1 MLYAHLPVTSQKSYF
16 APNPKNREPRT
27 KTQEQTRIH
36 SDIRRAA
43 RSYLRH
49 RALVLDIPGPGS
61 MALAVRRVCAIKIQR
76 WFLRRTTFYRKVW
89 TSVTGFQ
96 ALARGYI
103 QRQRHKKM
111 LELRLLQPSSSFSS
125 SRERKRP
132 LDAFTAIIRIQ
143 AWVRTNIIR
152 KAYVHEL
159 RLRASY
165 TDAQWNKK
173 KEDARNRILAVVPT
187 SDGEVS
193 DEDHDD
199 VQEFQHSR
207 PHSLRESTPHKSKS
221 LGTDYSPMS
230 MATAAL
236 TDLERT
242 LEEAREARDLSG
254 LSAPYVSTMP
264 DYSYE
269 SGYMESGPSQLFHS
283 ESPDRSDSG
292 LSSSSVTGGGSTST
306 GFPDDCDKGW
316 TNPESLP
323 KGWNPKHFDPYSAS
337 LSNKDER
344 GSHQQL
350 RKSEAHAHGPGKVG
364 VNQGESGTTNAET
377 SSLLA
382 AARSSKLKQMNGK
395 ISRSIFGAATLT
407 NDNTVAK
414 EEQSIRS
421 SDENARR
428 KPIEGSGDATYTSA
442 ARNIRRPPSGTIRQ
456 HYDDPPLSMP
466 MSFDD
471 EDDLI
476 IESDRNNN
484 VQDVSALANDIPMH
498 SGGPGRHRSTDGSG
512 ILCGDSA
519 ASSSFSGEPFD
530 VRPGS
535 GGIAYR
541 AFGRDY
547 VTDDDTDFFG
557 GTPPVKSDALLEE
570 SF

>member
-1 MLYAHLPVTSQKSYF
+1 MLYTHLLINSL
-16 APNPKNREPRT
+16 NPYNIFCTTHHREPRT

-49 RALVLDIPGPGS
+49 RALDLDIPGPGS

-76 WFLRRTTFYRKVW
+76 WFLHQATFYRKVW

-132 LDAFTAIIRIQ
+132 LDAFTAVIRIQ
-143 AWVRTNIIR
+143 TWVRTNIIR

-165 TDAQWNKK
+165 TDVQWNKK
-173 KEDARNRILAVVPT
+173 KEDARNRILALMPT

-221 LGTDYSPMS
+221 PSTDYSPMS

-254 LSAPYVSTMP
+254 LSAPYISTIP

-269 SGYMESGPSQLFHS
+269 SGYVESGPSQLFHS

-292 LSSSSVTGGGSTST
+292 FFSSSATGGGSSTTST
-306 GFPDDCDKGW
+306 GFPDDCDKNW

-323 KGWNPKHFDPYSAS
+323 KGWNPKHFDPHSTS
-337 LSNKDER
+337 LSNKEER
-344 GSHQQL
+344 GSQQL
-350 RKSEAHAHGPGKVG
+350 RKCEPHARGLENVG

-382 AARSSKLKQMNGK
+382 AARSSKPKQMDGK
-395 ISRSIFGAATLT
+395 ISRSRFGAATLT
-407 NDNTVAK
+407 NDNTFAQ
-414 EEQSIRS
+414 EEQSIRR

-428 KPIEGSGDATYTSA
+428 KPIEGSGDATSA

-476 IESDRNNN
+476 IGSDRNNN
-484 VQDVSALANDIPMH
+484 AQDVSALANDIPMH
-498 SGGPGRHRSTDGSG
+498 SGGPDRHKFADGSG
-512 ILCGDSA
+512 IFCGNSA
-519 ASSSFSGEPFD
+519 TSSSFSGEPFD
-530 VRPGS
+530 IRPGS
-535 GGIAYR
+535 GGVAYR

-547 VTDDDTDFFG
+547 VTDDDTDFLG

>member
-1 MLYAHLPVTSQKSYF
+1 
-16 APNPKNREPRT
+16 
-27 KTQEQTRIH
+27 
-36 SDIRRAA
+36 
-43 RSYLRH
+43 
-49 RALVLDIPGPGS
+49 

-76 WFLRRTTFYRKVW
+76 WFLHQSTFYRKVW

-111 LELRLLQPSSSFSS
+111 LELRLLRPSSSFSS

-132 LDAFTAIIRIQ
+132 LDAFTAVIRIQ
-143 AWVRTNIIR
+143 TWVRTNIIR

-165 TDAQWNKK
+165 TDVQWNKK
-173 KEDARNRILAVVPT
+173 KEDARNRILALMPT

-193 DEDHDD
+193 AENHDD
-199 VQEFQHSR
+199 VHEFQHSR

-221 LGTDYSPMS
+221 PGTDYSSMS

-254 LSAPYVSTMP
+254 LSAPYISTMP

-269 SGYMESGPSQLFHS
+269 SGYVEPGPSQLFQS

-292 LSSSSVTGGGSTST
+292 FFSSSATGGGSSTTST
-306 GFPDDCDKGW
+306 GFPDDSDKGW
-316 TNPESLP
+316 ANPESLP
-323 KGWNPKHFDPYSAS
+323 KGWNPKHFDPHSTS
-337 LSNKDER
+337 LSNEEER
-344 GSHQQL
+344 GSQQL
-350 RKSEAHAHGPGKVG
+350 RKCEPHARGLENVG

-377 SSLLA
+377 ASLLA

-395 ISRSIFGAATLT
+395 ISRSRFGAATLT
-407 NDNTVAK
+407 NDITFVQ

-428 KPIEGSGDATYTSA
+428 KPIEGSGDATSA

-476 IESDRNNN
+476 IGSDRNNN
-484 VQDVSALANDIPMH
+484 VQEVPVLSNGIPMH
-498 SGGPGRHRSTDGSG
+498 SGGPGRDKSADGSG
-512 ILCGDSA
+512 IFCGNSA

-535 GGIAYR
+535 GGVAYR

-547 VTDDDTDFFG
+547 VTDDDTDFLG
-557 GTPPVKSDALLEE
+557 RTPPVKSDALLEE

>member
-1 MLYAHLPVTSQKSYF
+1 MVSCIFCYHCICFCFSSTAMLIHVLTFGQPLKIHMIFCTTHH
-16 APNPKNREPRT
+16 REPRT

-49 RALVLDIPGPGS
+49 RALDLDIPGPGS
-61 MALAVRRVCAIKIQR
+61 MALAVRRVCAINIQR
-76 WFLRRTTFYRKVW
+76 WFLHQATFYRKVW

-152 KAYVHEL
+152 KAYVYEL

-165 TDAQWNKK
+165 TDVQWNKK
-173 KEDARNRILAVVPT
+173 KADARNRILALMPT

-207 PHSLRESTPHKSKS
+207 PHSLRESTPHKLKS
-221 LGTDYSPMS
+221 PGTDYSPMS

-254 LSAPYVSTMP
+254 LSAPYVSTIP

-269 SGYMESGPSQLFHS
+269 SGYVESGPSQLFHS

-292 LSSSSVTGGGSTST
+292 FFSSSATGGGSFTTGSST
-306 GFPDDCDKGW
+306 GFPDDCDKNW
-316 TNPESLP
+316 TNLESLP
-323 KGWNPKHFDPYSAS
+323 KGWNPKHFDPHSTS

-344 GSHQQL
+344 GSQL
-350 RKSEAHAHGPGKVG
+350 CII
-364 VNQGESGTTNAET
+364 
-377 SSLLA
+377 SLL
-382 AARSSKLKQMNGK
+382 LNG
-395 ISRSIFGAATLT
+395 I
-407 NDNTVAK
+407 
-414 EEQSIRS
+414 
-421 SDENARR
+421 
-428 KPIEGSGDATYTSA
+428 
-442 ARNIRRPPSGTIRQ
+442 
-456 HYDDPPLSMP
+456 
-466 MSFDD
+466 
-471 EDDLI
+471 
-476 IESDRNNN
+476 
-484 VQDVSALANDIPMH
+484 
-498 SGGPGRHRSTDGSG
+498 
-512 ILCGDSA
+512 
-519 ASSSFSGEPFD
+519 
-530 VRPGS
+530 
-535 GGIAYR
+535 
-541 AFGRDY
+541 
-547 VTDDDTDFFG
+547 
-557 GTPPVKSDALLEE
+557 
-570 SF
+570 